1 MEARMNQHF
10 FSRHAI
16 IAVTLLLFV
25 MTFRSSSDTKKTSDT
40 KNKSHIAT
48 VKSADQLNDILT
60 KSKDRLLMFDLYADW
75 CMPCRILSPMLEE
88 IAREQKDKVT
98 IYKINIDNNPEL
110 AGAFG
115 VSGIPFVVYVKNQKG
130 VHAFT
135 GVQSKDTYIRAIN
148 LLAKGEEQSDI
159 TPDGELVNGVRH
171 IKLSTAAAPGNIYV
185 YRGETVKL
193 IFDTID
199 FPYSLHIPQ
208 YKISENGEVGKK
220 MEVTFK
226 AKDIGVF
233 PMFCNGKCPAGDGA
247 RYGKIVVMQYK
258 SEGKAQF
265 TELTAKEA
273 KKIIDEKKPLILDV
287 RTPNEYYGGHIEG
300 AKLIPL
306 QQLVERVSE
315 LDAWKDKDVLV
326 YCRSG
331 NRSTVASQILI
342 KNGFKKLYNL
352 RPGILG
358 WQREGY
364 PIKK

>member
-1 MEARMNQHF
+1 MITNKNGKSGF
-10 FSRHAI
+10 
-16 IAVTLLLFV
+16 VTFLLLLVFI
-25 MTFRSSSDTKKTSDT
+25 TSCSSSETKKVSPT
-40 KNKSHIAT
+40 KKKSFITT
-48 VKSADQLNDILT
+48 VTSADQLNKIIAEA
-60 KSKDRLLMFDLYADW
+60 KDNLLMFDLYADW
-75 CMPCRILSPMLEE
+75 CMPCKILSPMLEE

-98 IYKINIDNNPEL
+98 IYKINVDKNPEI

-135 GVQSKDTYIRAIN
+135 GVQSKDTYIRAID
-148 LLAKGEEQSDI
+148 LLAKVEEKHDI
-159 TPDGELVNGVRH
+159 TPDGELVNGIRH
-171 IKLSTAAAPGNIYV
+171 IRLSTAAAPGNIYI

-193 IFDTID
+193 IFDKID

-233 PMFCNGKCPAGDGA
+233 PIFCNGKCPTGNGA
-247 RYGKIVVMQYK
+247 HYGKIVVMQFK
-258 SEGKAQF
+258 ASGKMQF

-273 KKIIDEKKPLILDV
+273 KKFIDEKKPFILDV
-287 RTPNEYYGGHIEG
+287 RTPNEYYSGYIED
-300 AKLIPL
+300 AKLLPL
-306 QQLVERVSE
+306 QQLNERISE
-315 LDAWKDKDVLV
+315 LDAYNDKDVLV

-331 NRSTVASQILI
+331 NRSTVAAQILI

-352 RPGILG
+352 RPGIIG
-358 WQREGY
+358 WQRAGY
-364 PIKK
+364 PVKK

>member
-1 MEARMNQHF
+1 MRFHILTRYF
-10 FSRHAI
+10 FI
-16 IAVTLLLFV
+16 TFTLLPF
-25 MTFRSSSDTKKTSDT
+25 
-40 KNKSHIAT
+40 IAT
-48 VKSADQLNDILT
+48 SCTSSEKKQTSSAGTESRVTIITSADQLNKII
-60 KSKDRLLMFDLYADW
+60 SEAKDRLLMFDLYADW
-75 CMPCRILSPMLEE
+75 CMPCKILSPMLEE
-88 IAREQKDKVT
+88 IAKEQKDKVT
-98 IYKINIDNNPEL
+98 VYKVNVDKNPEI

-135 GVQSKDTYIRAIN
+135 GVQSKETYIRAID
-148 LLAKGEEQSDI
+148 LLAKGDEQSDI
-159 TPDGELVNGVRH
+159 TPDGELVDGVRH

-208 YKISENGEVGKK
+208 YKISENGVVGKK
-220 MEVTFK
+220 MEITFK

-233 PMFCNGKCPAGDGA
+233 PMFCNGRCPAGNGA
-247 RYGKIVVMQYK
+247 HYGKIIVMQYK
-258 SEGKAQF
+258 SSGEAQF

-273 KKIIDEKKPLILDV
+273 KKYIDEKKPFILDV
-287 RTPNEYYGGHIEG
+287 RTPNEYYSGHIEG
-300 AKLIPL
+300 ADLIPL
-306 QQLVERVSE
+306 QQLVERISE
-315 LDAWKDKDVLV
+315 LDTVKNKDILV

-331 NRSTVASQILI
+331 NRSTVAAQILI
-342 KNGFKKLYNL
+342 KNGFKKLNNL
-352 RPGILG
+352 RSGITG